1 VSEPAAPLTVAYDA
15 ECALCRSAARRLG
28 KLDTRGRL
36 TLVAFQDLAP
46 RSDEQGELP
55 RPGELAGALH
65 VFRPDGSS
73 VSGGKAVLEVA
84 SAVPRL
90 RPIAALGRLPIV
102 NRLVEPL
109 YRLVARHRHRLSRL
123 I

>member
-1 VSEPAAPLTVAYDA
+1 MGEPTAPLTVAYDA

-36 TLVAFQDLAP
+36 ALVSFQDLTP
-46 RSDEQGELP
+46 HSDETGGP
-55 RPGELAGALH
+55 RLGELAGALH

-73 VSGGKAVLEVA
+73 LSGGKAVLEVA

-90 RPIAALGRLPIV
+90 RPIAVLGRLPIV

-109 YRLVARHRHRLSRL
+109 YRLVAHHRHRLSRL

>member
-36 TLVAFQDLAP
+36 TLVPFQDLAS
-46 RSDEQGELP
+46 RDEQGEVP
-55 RPGELAGALH
+55 RSGELAGALH
-65 VFRPDGSS
+65 VFRADGSS

-84 SAVPRL
+84 SAIPRL

>member
-1 VSEPAAPLTVAYDA
+1 MSRPPGPLTVAYDG
-15 ECALCRSAARRLG
+15 ECTLCRSAARRLE
-28 KLDTRGRL
+28 KLDRHDRL
-36 TLVAFQDLAP
+36 TLVPFQ
-46 RSDEQGELP
+46 ELETRGRVIRGP

-73 VSGGKAVLEVA
+73 VSGGHAVLEVA
-84 SAVPRL
+84 SAVPSL

-109 YRLVARHRHRLSRL
+109 YRLIARHRHRLSRL

>member
-1 VSEPAAPLTVAYDA
+1 MSEPTAPLTVAYDA
-15 ECALCRSAARRLG
+15 ECALCRSAVRRLG

-36 TLVAFQDLAP
+36 SLVPFQELTP
-46 RSDEQGELP
+46 RSDEIGGP
-55 RPGELAGALH
+55 RLGELAGALH
-65 VFRPDGSS
+65 VLRPDGST
-73 VSGGKAVLEVA
+73 VSGGQAVLEAA
-84 SAVPRL
+84 STVPSL

>member
-1 VSEPAAPLTVAYDA
+1 MSEPAAPLTVAYDGD
-15 ECALCRSAARRLG
+15 CPLCRSAARRLE

-36 TLVAFQDLAP
+36 TLVPFQDLAS
-46 RSDEQGELP
+46 RDEQGNWP

-65 VFRPDGSS
+65 VIRPDGSF

-84 SAVPRL
+84 SEVPRL
-90 RPIAALGRLPIV
+90 RPLAVLGRLPIV

>member
-1 VSEPAAPLTVAYDA
+1 MSEPSAPLTVAYDA

-36 TLVAFQDLAP
+36 TLVSFQDLAP
-46 RSDEQGELP
+46 RSDETDGP
-55 RPGELAGALH
+55 RPGELTGALH

-73 VSGGKAVLEVA
+73 LSGGKAVLEVA
-84 SAVPRL
+84 SAIPRL